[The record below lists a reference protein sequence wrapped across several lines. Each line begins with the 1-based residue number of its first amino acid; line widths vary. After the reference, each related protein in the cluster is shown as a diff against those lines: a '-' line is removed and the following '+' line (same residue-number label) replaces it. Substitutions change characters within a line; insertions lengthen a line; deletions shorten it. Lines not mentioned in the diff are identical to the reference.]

1 MVILVNVI
9 LALAAATRE
18 VPVINEMLHQC
29 LRLRFHVKAV
39 GRVDAIMRASTV
51 NELT

>member
-18 VPVINEMLHQC
+18 VPVINEMLHNAC
-29 LRLRFHVKAV
+29 DCVSTSKRL
-39 GRVDAIMRASTV
+39 DA
-51 NELT
+51 LTP